1 MKNKLSFSRK
11 KFRDYKKKYF
21 RLIFIILFFA
31 LVALVWGISD
41 LLIAQ
46 KLIASIISF
55 IVLFY
60 PIIKLEA
67 WISKRYIDQKLDSYS
82 EEGRKARRG
91 FEGEDEVYGFL
102 KKLFDR
108 KNCTIFRNLEFPNH
122 HFDIDF
128 VIVGPKGIIVLEVKN
143 YSNKVA
149 FSENTYKYIKGQK
162 SYGLPLEKD
171 PRIEVSRRADIL
183 VNYLAS
189 HNIGGAKIS
198 KAIVFPR
205 EDSAFYGKNVRIFI
219 ANGFEAL
226 KKYVDNL
233 NTDPICTPGYCSK
246 VKILLEPLAI

>member
-46 KLIASIISF
+46 KLIASILSI

-67 WISKRYIDQKLDSYS
+67 WISKRYIDPKLDHYS
-82 EEGRKARRG
+82 DEGKKARLG
-91 FEGEDEVYGFL
+91 FEGEDEVCGFL
-102 KKLFDR
+102 EKLFDSN
-108 KNCTIFRNLEFPNH
+108 KYSILRNIEFPGEK
-122 HFDIDF
+122 FDIDF
-128 VIVGPKGIIVLEVKN
+128 VVVGPKGIFILDAKN

-149 FSENTYKYIKGQK
+149 FSEKGYKYFEGKK
-162 SYGLPLEKD
+162 SYSSSAD
-171 PRIEVSRRADIL
+171 PRKGLDWKT
-183 VNYLAS
+183 NYLKNFLS
-189 HNIGGAKIS
+189 SNGLGGAKIR
-198 KAIVFPR
+198 KVIVFPK
-205 EDSAFYGKNVRIFI
+205 ENSADFGKKVGIFI

-233 NTDPICTPGYCSK
+233 NTDPICTLEYCSK